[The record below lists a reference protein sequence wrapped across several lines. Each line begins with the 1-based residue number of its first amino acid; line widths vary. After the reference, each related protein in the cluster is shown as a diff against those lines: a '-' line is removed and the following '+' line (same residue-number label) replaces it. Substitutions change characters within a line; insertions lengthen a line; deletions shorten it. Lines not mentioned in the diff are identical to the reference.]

1 MEKPLQVRLHIMSPV
16 HIGCDDIYDPTSF
29 VILRNKSNEL
39 NLAAFDPM
47 VFIDS
52 LSEQDRGGFLGICDK
67 GSIASII
74 EMMRFV
80 AEKFQPSKQKII
92 VRVECSSTL
101 LEHYKKVK
109 GISLKNEEKELNQ
122 FHIARTAYNPHNN
135 LPYIPGSSIK
145 GAMRTA
151 YLNKL
156 AKESKR
162 LNTGDKKDGNKYL
175 ERQLLGG
182 QFDTDP
188 LRLLKVSDFIPEG
201 DGKCKIFYAVNRKK
215 DEGQAAKGPYQ
226 IIETI
231 GVNTVFSGTINI
243 DQPLKTGVISN
254 PVKPGILLNAVNGF
268 YNSVYDEDNKVIARI
283 KASPSVMPSQFK
295 DKWGKS
301 AFLLRIGRHSGAEA
315 VTIEGYRNIKIMHKR
330 GEPDTY
336 ESCATTLWLASEESK
351 PDANSRLKSFGW
363 AVLEIVNYPLKK
375 AG

>member
-1 MEKPLQVRLHIMSPV
+1 MEKPIHARLHVMSPV
-16 HIGCDDIYDPTSF
+16 HIGCDDIYEPTSF

-47 VFIDS
+47 VFVDS
-52 LSEQDRGGFLGICDK
+52 LSKPDREEFLGICDK
-67 GSIASII
+67 GSVASIV
-74 EMMRFV
+74 EMMNFV
-80 AEKFQPSKQKII
+80 AGKFKPDKQKII
-92 VRVECSSTL
+92 VRVSCNNAL
-101 LEHYKKVK
+101 LEHFKKVK
-109 GISLKNEEKELNQ
+109 VKDTKNAEKELNQ
-122 FHIARTAYNPHNN
+122 FQIARTAYNPHNN

-162 LNTGDKKDGNKYL
+162 LKCDDKDAKKVL
-175 ERQLLGG
+175 EKQLLGG

-201 DGKCKIFYAVNRKK
+201 EAKCKIFYAVNRKK

-226 IIETI
+226 ILETI

-243 DQPLKTGVISN
+243 DQPLKSGVITN
-254 PVKPGILLNAVNGF
+254 PVQSGILLKAVNDF
-268 YNSVYDEDNKVIARI
+268 YNSIYDEDNKVIARI

-301 AFLLRIGRHSGAEA
+301 AFLIRIGRHSGAEA
-315 VTIEGYRNIKIMHKR
+315 VTIEGYRRIKIMHKR
-330 GEPDTY
+330 GEPSTY
-336 ESCATTLWLASEESK
+336 EPHATTLWFASEE
-351 PDANSRLKSFGW
+351 PEPEANSSLKPFGW
-363 AVLEIVNYPLKK
+363 AVLEIVNNDQQ
-375 AG
+375 

>member
-1 MEKPLQVRLHIMSPV
+1 MEKPIHARLHVMSPV
-16 HIGCDDIYDPTSF
+16 HIGCDDIYEPTSF

-47 VFIDS
+47 VFVDS
-52 LSEQDRGGFLGICDK
+52 LSKPDREEFLGICDK
-67 GSIASII
+67 GSVASIV
-74 EMMRFV
+74 EMMNFV
-80 AEKFQPSKQKII
+80 AGKFKPDKQKII
-92 VRVECSSTL
+92 VRVSCNNAL
-101 LEHYKKVK
+101 LEHFKKVK
-109 GISLKNEEKELNQ
+109 VKDTKNAEKELNQ
-122 FHIARTAYNPHNN
+122 FQIARTAYNPHNN

-162 LNTGDKKDGNKYL
+162 LKCDDKDAKKVL
-175 ERQLLGG
+175 EKQLLGG

-201 DGKCKIFYAVNRKK
+201 EAKCKIFYAVNRKK